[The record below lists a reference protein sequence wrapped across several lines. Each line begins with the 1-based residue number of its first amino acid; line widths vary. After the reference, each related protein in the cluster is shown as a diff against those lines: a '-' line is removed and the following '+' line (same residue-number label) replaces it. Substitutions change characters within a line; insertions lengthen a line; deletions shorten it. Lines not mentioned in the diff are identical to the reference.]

1 MSAEQ
6 EGRLDNLFDLSGRT
20 ALITGAG
27 QGVGRG
33 IALTLSA
40 YGAKVVV
47 NDFYLDRAEAVA
59 EEIKQQ
65 DGQAI
70 GVSGDVSDFKGVMG
84 MFEECA
90 AKFAPIDILVNN
102 AGNAGAKMDL
112 AEFSPF
118 WETDPEEWA
127 NWLGSN
133 FYGVMNCVRAAM
145 PSMIERKWG
154 RLITITSDA
163 GRVGEPHLATYS
175 AAKAGAA
182 GLMRAMAKAGGRYNI
197 TSNCIALG
205 GVATPGAQQML
216 PDDEA
221 IKRMLKHYV
230 IRRVGRP
237 SDAAAMSLLLAS
249 EAGSWIT
256 GQTYPVN
263 GGYSSAF

>member
-1 MSAEQ
+1 MSADK
-6 EGRLDNLFDLSGRT
+6 EGRLDHLFDLSGRT

-33 IALTLSA
+33 IAMTLAA

-47 NDFYLDRAEAVA
+47 NDFYGDRAEAVA
-59 EEIKQQ
+59 KEIQDA
-65 DGQAI
+65 DGQAV
-70 GVSGDVSDFKGVMG
+70 GLSGDVSDFKGVMA
-84 MFEECA
+84 MVEEGT
-90 AKFAPIDILVNN
+90 AKLGPIDILINN
-102 AGNAGAKMDL
+102 AGNAGAKMQLGD
-112 AEFSPF
+112 FQPF
-118 WETDPEEWA
+118 WQTDPEEWA
-127 NWLGSN
+127 NWMGSN

-197 TSNCIALG
+197 TSNCVALG
-205 GVATPGAQQML
+205 GVDTPGAKSIL
-216 PDDEA
+216 VDDEA
-221 IKRMLKHYV
+221 VQRMLKYYL
-230 IRRVGRP
+230 IRRVGQP
-237 SDAAAMSLLLAS
+237 SDAAAMCLLLSS

-263 GGYSSAF
+263 GGYSFSF